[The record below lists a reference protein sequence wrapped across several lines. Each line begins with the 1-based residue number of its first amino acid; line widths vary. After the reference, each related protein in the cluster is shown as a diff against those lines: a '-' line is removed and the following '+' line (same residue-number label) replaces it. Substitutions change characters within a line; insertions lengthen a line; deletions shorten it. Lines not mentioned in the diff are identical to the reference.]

1 MVDATECQKSVVNWL
16 LQQLE
21 VRMLQHSDRC
31 RVLELYPVLSVP
43 WVLSVRRVLLD
54 WYLDPALSLPAP
66 MRWDPPLVC
75 HPHSDLLLVYQ
86 LHSDPL

>member
-31 RVLELYPVLSVP
+31 RVLELYPVLSV
-43 WVLSVRRVLLD
+43 LSVRRVLLD
-54 WYLDPALSLPAP
+54 
-66 MRWDPPLVC
+66 
-75 HPHSDLLLVYQ
+75 
-86 LHSDPL
+86 